1 LQITQHQKKEIAILH
16 SRTEQETVYNGT
28 NVTIMDLIHFD
39 HLLDFSFTVASADG
53 AIAAVVVIAVVV
65 EAAFVFKV
73 FLVAA
78 VVITAVIFAVAVVVS
93 SMAGVEVILTLLDDA
108 FNQSFNSGHNQIALT
123 RL

>member
-39 HLLDFSFTVASADG
+39 HLLDFSFT
-53 AIAAVVVIAVVV
+53 VVV